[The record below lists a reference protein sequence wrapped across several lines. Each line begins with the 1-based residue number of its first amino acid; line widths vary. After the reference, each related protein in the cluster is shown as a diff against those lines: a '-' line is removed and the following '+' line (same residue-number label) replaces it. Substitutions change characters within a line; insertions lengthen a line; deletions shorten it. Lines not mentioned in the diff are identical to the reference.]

1 MIGCLDGPAPA
12 QLQPEKLDDRSYGP
26 TFDFGAPDLGERH
39 LGAEEGVRGV
49 PGWMLPEDGLKLY
62 ELAYFAPGPILEI
75 GAYHGKSAIL
85 MCNAARD
92 GGTGATVLSVDV
104 DRHALEAARAQAA
117 RHGVTDGIV
126 FFCGSVGALLQD
138 GIRAAARA
146 RVHRRRPLAHQEVL
160 RDLEALERRV
170 PDGALL
176 LFHDYYRTPEMSV
189 PDAVAE
195 SWVPADCEFGGAFG
209 ACGLFVRR
217 RGGPAIESGPPVLDL
232 LDRDTLHM
240 RYLQRVR
247 RPLGRAARRL
257 LRRQG

>member
-1 MIGCLDGPAPA
+1 M
-12 QLQPEKLDDRSYGP
+12 
-26 TFDFGAPDLGERH
+26 
-39 LGAEEGVRGV
+39 RGV

-104 DRHALEAARAQAA
+104 DGHALDAARAQAA

-126 FFCGSVGALLQD
+126 FFRGSVEALLRTASGLRPGLVFID
-138 GIRAAARA
+138 GDHSHAG
-146 RVHRRRPLAHQEVL
+146 VL
-160 RDLEALERRV
+160 RDLEALEPRV

-195 SWVPADCEFGGAFG
+195 TWVPADCEFGGAFG
-209 ACGLFVRR
+209 SCGLFVRR
-217 RGGPAIESGPPVLDL
+217 RGGPAIEPGPPVLDL
-232 LDRDTLHM
+232 LDRDSLHM

-247 RPLGRAARRL
+247 RPVGRAARRL
-257 LRRQG
+257 LGRAGALRR

>member
-1 MIGCLDGPAPA
+1 M
-12 QLQPEKLDDRSYGP
+12 
-26 TFDFGAPDLGERH
+26 
-39 LGAEEGVRGV
+39 RGV

-104 DRHALEAARAQAA
+104 DGHALDAARAHRLPATA
-117 RHGVTDGIV
+117 SPDGIV
-126 FFCGSVGALLQD
+126 FFRGSVEALLRTASGLRPGLVFID
-138 GIRAAARA
+138 GDHSTR
-146 RVHRRRPLAHQEVL
+146 
-160 RDLEALERRV
+160 ERRGPSRRSNSRL

-176 LFHDYYRTPEMSV
+176 LFHDYFQTPEMSV

-195 SWVPADCEFGGAFG
+195 TWVPADCEFGGAFG
-209 ACGLFVRR
+209 SCGLFVRR
-217 RGGPAIESGPPVLDL
+217 RGGPAIEPGPPVLDL
-232 LDRDTLHM
+232 LNRDTLRM

-257 LRRQG
+257 LRRPG